1 MPKIQKGEFPYGHF
15 FKMISGKWKPYI
27 LVAIDYEGS
36 IRFNA
41 ILKFWGEISSKVLY
55 QNLRELE
62 EDQLICR
69 FSDPD
74 VKQHVEYRLTEN
86 GKRIMPVIKE
96 IYKYSID
103 DMIDKDILI
112 DSRAFDYYNPARR
125 NEEQKKVK
133 AAAEKSADSNVSKP
147 KASKAASKAASETS
161 DNSDS
166 AQPEASKTASSKASG
181 EGSADTGVPQPKASK
196 TASKAGGK
204 TSDDPNVC
212 RSKASKVID
221 GEVSE
226 AADTKSR
233 KSKSAARSKVAERNT
248 AKPMDLV
255 EADLKSDGEQEM
267 EESDKSVDNVA

>member
-1 MPKIQKGEFPYGHF
+1 MSKIQKGEFPYGHF

-74 VKQHVEYRLTEN
+74 IKQHVEYRLTEN

-112 DSRAFDYYNPARR
+112 DSRAFDYYNPAHR
-125 NEEQKKVK
+125 NEDQKKEKNAEKDTAGSAKSTAAK
-133 AAAEKSADSNVSKP
+133 AAAPKSTAKTTLKETDASTRSKTEKAEKISK
-147 KASKAASKAASETS
+147 
-161 DNSDS
+161 NSDE
-166 AQPEASKTASSKASG
+166 PETP
-181 EGSADTGVPQPKASK
+181 VP
-196 TASKAGGK
+196 
-204 TSDDPNVC
+204 D
-212 RSKASKVID
+212 
-221 GEVSE
+221 SE
-226 AADTKSR
+226 ELSEDA
-233 KSKSAARSKVAERNT
+233 
-248 AKPMDLV
+248 
-255 EADLKSDGEQEM
+255 
-267 EESDKSVDNVA
+267 VDNVA

>member
-62 EDQLICR
+62 EDRLICR

-112 DSRAFDYYNPARR
+112 DSRAFDYYNPNRK
-125 NEEQKKVK
+125 NEDQKK
-133 AAAEKSADSNVSKP
+133 AAADSEDTT
-147 KASKAASKAASETS
+147 AAKVR
-161 DNSDS
+161 
-166 AQPEASKTASSKASG
+166 KT
-181 EGSADTGVPQPKASK
+181 KASK
-196 TASKAGGK
+196 TAAKAAEEESSD
-204 TSDDPNVC
+204 TSPRHSENA
-212 RSKASKVID
+212 KASVCA
-221 GEVSE
+221 S
-226 AADTKSR
+226 TQNL
-233 KSKSAARSKVAERNT
+233 AENEQ
-248 AKPMDLV
+248 V
-255 EADLKSDGEQEM
+255 EASETTEKLRKPTSR
-267 EESDKSVDNVA
+267 